1 MKSFIYLV
9 GLFVVFQQALA
20 ANNFTISLDGVT
32 QVSIGNVI
40 QLPQVDAV
48 TSCSSNCTTMISTI
62 QSCES
67 TNDTP
72 ACYCTN
78 ALQLAMQSC
87 EQCMLN
93 FLVAKNIKAPSS
105 VVGSNP
111 ALAGLAGACTT
122 ANITLPAVALALPP
136 NWDGPAGI
144 HLGLGATV
152 VFVGTGALMAMSA
165 MYILF
170 NIS

>member
-1 MKSFIYLV
+1 MKSFIYFV

-20 ANNFTISLDGVT
+20 ANNFTISLDGIT
-32 QVSIGNVI
+32 QVSIGTVI

-48 TSCSSNCTTMISTI
+48 TSCSTNCTDMISI
-62 QSCES
+62 ISNCES
-67 TNDTP
+67 TNDAAP
-72 ACYCTN
+72 CYCTN
-78 ALQLAMQSC
+78 TLQLAMQSC

-93 FLVAKNIKAPSS
+93 FLVAKNIKAPSP

-111 ALAGLAGACTT
+111 ALAGLAAACVNTT
-122 ANITLPAVALALPP
+122 TLPAVALALPP
-136 NWDGPAGI
+136 NWDGP
-144 HLGLGATV
+144 LGVGLNVGATV
-152 VFVGTGALMAMSA
+152 VVVGTGALMAMSA

>member
-1 MKSFIYLV
+1 MKSFICFV

-20 ANNFTISLDGVT
+20 ANFVISLDGNIT
-32 QVSIGNVI
+32 QIPVPNII

-62 QSCES
+62 QNCGS
-67 TNDTP
+67 TTDDA

-78 ALQLAMQSC
+78 SLQLAMQSC

-93 FLVAKNIKAPSS
+93 FLVAKNIKPPSNI
-105 VVGSNP
+105 VGSNP
-111 ALAGLAGACTT
+111 ALAGLLASCTL

-136 NWDGPAGI
+136 NWTGPVGI
-144 HLGLGATV
+144 GLNLGATV
-152 VFVGTGALMAMSA
+152 VVVGTGAMMGMAA
-165 MYILF
+165 VYILF